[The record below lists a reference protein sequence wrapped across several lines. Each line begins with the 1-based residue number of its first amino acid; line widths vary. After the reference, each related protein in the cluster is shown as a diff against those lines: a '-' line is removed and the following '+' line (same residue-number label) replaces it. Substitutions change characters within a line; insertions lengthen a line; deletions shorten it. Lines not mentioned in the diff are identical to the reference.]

1 MAILFRRTKQLEF
14 RIDEFLDAISQGAI
28 LFRCGIQEYFDR
40 SPRFPERLTALHEL
54 EETADELR
62 KNVEAELYRYSL
74 IPEHRGDVLGLLEHL
89 DDVIDAAKHAL
100 DQFSIESPEVPPTL
114 FTHFLNLVAAS
125 ADATESVTMAAR
137 SFFRDPRTVKDHL
150 HKVKFYE
157 READRL
163 EDVLKRQVFHL
174 DLELSR
180 KIQLS
185 YFAKHIGMV
194 SDAAEDAAD
203 RLAISSIKRSV

>member
-1 MAILFRRTKQLEF
+1 MSLLFGRTKELELK
-14 RIDEFLDAISQGAI
+14 IDNFLDAISEGAI
-28 LFRCGIQEYFDR
+28 VLRCGIREYLEN
-40 SPRFPERLTALHEL
+40 SSTFPERLATLHEL
-54 EETADELR
+54 EQNADTLR
-62 KNVEAELYRYSL
+62 KDVETDLYRHSL

-100 DQFSIESPEVPPTL
+100 DQFSIECPDVPSSL
-114 FTHFLNLVAAS
+114 FTPFLELGTAS
-125 ADATESVTMAAR
+125 ADATDSVVLAAR
-137 SFFRDPRTVKDHL
+137 SFFRNPRTVKDHL

-163 EDVLKRQVFHL
+163 EDVLKRQVFSL
-174 DLELSR
+174 DLDLSR

-185 YFAKHIGMV
+185 HFAKHIGAV

>member
-1 MAILFRRTKQLEF
+1 MALLFGRTKQLEL
-14 RIDEFLDAISQGAI
+14 RIDEFLDAISEGAI
-28 LFRCGIQEYFDR
+28 VFYRGIQDYLEDESTFPDR
-40 SPRFPERLTALHEL
+40 LSTLNRL
-54 EETADELR
+54 EENADTLR
-62 KNVEAELYRYSL
+62 KDIEIDLYQHSL

-100 DQFSIESPEVPPTL
+100 TQFSIECPIIPPGLCTP
-114 FTHFLNLVAAS
+114 FLKLGEAS
-125 ADATESVTMAAR
+125 ADATESVTLAAR
-137 SFFRDPRTVKDHL
+137 SFFRDPKTVKDHL

-163 EDVLKRQVFHL
+163 EDLLKRQVFSL
-174 DLELSR
+174 DLDLSE

-185 YFAKHIGMV
+185 HFAKHIGTV

>member
-1 MAILFRRTKQLEF
+1 MSFLFRRTKQLELK
-14 RIDEFLDAISQGAI
+14 INDFLDAISQGAI
-28 LFRCGIQEYFDR
+28 LFRCGVGEYFER
-40 SPRFPERLTALHEL
+40 SSRFPERLTALHEL

-62 KNVEAELYRYSL
+62 KDVEAELYQHSL

-100 DQFSIESPEVPPTL
+100 TQFSIESPEVPPAL
-114 FTHFLNLVAAS
+114 FTPFLNLATAS
-125 ADATESVTMAAR
+125 ADATEAVTMAAR

-163 EDVLKRQVFHL
+163 EDVLKRQIFDL
-174 DLELSR
+174 DLDLSR
-180 KIQLS
+180 KIHLS
-185 YFAKHIGMV
+185 YFAKHVGRV

>member
-1 MAILFRRTKQLEF
+1 MALLFQRTKRLELK
-14 RIDEFLDAISQGAI
+14 IDDFLNAISEGAI
-28 LFRCGIQEYFDR
+28 VFRCGIQDYLEN
-40 SPRFPERLTALHEL
+40 SSTFPERLTALSEL
-54 EETADELR
+54 EQNADTLR
-62 KNVEAELYRYSL
+62 KDVETDLYRHSL

-89 DDVIDAAKHAL
+89 DDVIDATKHAL
-100 DQFSIESPEVPPTL
+100 NQFSIECPDVPSSLITP
-114 FTHFLNLVAAS
+114 FLKLSTSS
-125 ADATESVTMAAR
+125 ADATEFVTLAAR
-137 SFFRDPRTVKDHL
+137 SFFRDPRTVKNHL

-163 EDVLKRQVFHL
+163 EDMLKRQVFAL
-174 DLELSR
+174 DLDLSR

-185 YFAKHIGMV
+185 HFAKYVGAI